1 MTAWLLTPRLLTHW
15 LLHSRLIPLDVPIDI
30 GREEARRR
38 ALEELQKAKY
48 GGTPP
53 WLERFLDRIF
63 DWLAQLLEF
72 LIRLQAGRM
81 QSGGGINWG
90 FLAVVLIL
98 LAVIAL
104 IIWRI
109 GIPRWRARRTDAE
122 LELDPTLE
130 ALDYRRSAEAA
141 AAAGDWRGAVRDR
154 YRAIIRELEVRT
166 ILQPR
171 PSRTAWEAAGLASR
185 LLPQVS
191 DALFSGADIFN
202 QVMYGDK
209 VSAPDRYQQMVQI
222 DEVVVQAADDA
233 DIAAEEDKEVPV
245 P

>member
-1 MTAWLLTPRLLTHW
+1 MTAGLLSPL
-15 LLHSRLIPLDVPIDI
+15 LLHSRLIPLDIPIDI

-53 WLERFLDRIF
+53 WLERLLDRIF
-63 DWLAQLLEF
+63 DGLAQLLEF

-81 QSGGGINWG
+81 TQPGGGVNWG

-104 IIWRI
+104 IIWRV
-109 GIPRWRARRTDAE
+109 GLPRWRARRTDAE

-130 ALDYRRSAEAA
+130 ALDYRQSAEAS

-185 LLPQVS
+185 LLPRVR
-191 DALFSGADIFN
+191 DDLFAGADIFN

-209 VSAPDRYQQMVQI
+209 VSDPDRYQRMVQI
-222 DEVVVQAADDA
+222 DAVVVQAADDA
-233 DIAAEEDKEVPV
+233 DIAAEEDEEVPV